1 MLDLPVS
8 TRYGRIIAKERICD
22 HVGADAELREVIK
35 TQIERI
41 RWLNKI
47 SPATV
52 NIAQGELVEEIQVVE
67 ITLRTPVPD
76 KRIIPNIRKAI
87 PYKTVFLLVN
97 GTDVTYIVHHDSNT
111 AFSSLLPPKLIGTD
125 TDSIWESF
133 IAQVGEIKV
142 ADGQTLDEQIA
153 ALKDR
158 EKLMRKIERIDKQMR
173 IENQPRR
180 KWDLNEELKKLWKEL
195 ESHG

>member
-22 HVGADAELREVIK
+22 LVGADAELREVFK
-35 TQIERI
+35 TQVERI
-41 RWLNKI
+41 RWTNKI

-76 KRIIPNIRKAI
+76 KRIIPAVRKAI
-87 PYKTVFLLVN
+87 PYKTMFILLN
-97 GTDVTYIVHHDSNT
+97 GADVSYVVHHDSNT
-111 AFSSLLPPKLIGTD
+111 AFSSILPPKLIGTD
-125 TDSIWESF
+125 TDSVWANFVIQ
-133 IAQVGEIKV
+133 IGEIKV
-142 ADGQTLDEQIA
+142 ADGQSLDEQITV
-153 ALKDR
+153 LKER
-158 EKLMRKIERIDKQMR
+158 EKLMRKIERLDKQMR
-173 IENQPRR
+173 TENQPRR

-195 ESHG
+195 ESYG

>member
-1 MLDLPVS
+1 MLDLPIS
-8 TRYGRIIAKERICD
+8 TNFGRIIAKDRICD
-22 HVGADAELREVIK
+22 HVGADAELREVFK

-97 GTDVTYIVHHDSNT
+97 GTDVTYMVHHDSNT
-111 AFSSLLPPKLIGTD
+111 AFSSKIPPKLIGND
-125 TDSIWESF
+125 TDSIWENF
-133 IAQVGEIKV
+133 IAQIGEIKV

-153 ALKDR
+153 VSKDR

-173 IENQPRR
+173 NERQPRR
-180 KWDLNEELKKLWKEL
+180 KWDLNEELKKLRKEL